1 MKRTALAIAAAAG
14 MLLATAG
21 TASAGKPH
29 VEKESFSY
37 ADSSSC
43 GAFDDNFAGS
53 GSARTTEFDNR
64 LTTKVITTEI
74 DTNSVTGKSI
84 RVHSAYTYRAYADGS
99 WRFNGQVYIGGGGS
113 SKLIHDTGTVRFDPD
128 GNITK
133 VAGPHTV
140 LTGGLQP
147 FCDALG

>member
-1 MKRTALAIAAAAG
+1 MSRRSRS
-14 MLLATAG
+14 ATP
-21 TASAGKPH
+21 TRR
-29 VEKESFSY
+29 
-37 ADSSSC
+37 SC

-74 DTNSVTGKSI
+74 DTNSVTDKSI

-99 WRFNGQVYIGGGGS
+99 WRSTARSIIGGGGS

-147 FCDALG
+147 FCDALGRRPGSIRRSHPGTRPAAAACCGTLSRW